1 MKNLSH
7 LPEKFAFK
15 LDDLGKRW
23 IRETFGTDYYD
34 DEDHSGC
41 YFHYPN
47 YRNHEGFKKGNHT
60 MPVVLENYTLIS
72 TSQLFPQPQIP
83 TIEKGVMM
91 LVWGSNESEAIEK
104 EVMFFDGNYY
114 VCKHNYGIN
123 HIFYKNAKPIPTIPE
138 YTIEEAEQ
146 KFNIKIKQ

>member
-1 MKNLSH
+1 MVSMERLKH

-34 DEDHSGC
+34 NVGY

-47 YRNHEGFKKGNHT
+47 LKNFVGFKENHHLDFW
-60 MPVVLENYTLIS
+60 VVDGFELIK

-123 HIFYKNAKPIPTIPE
+123 HIFYKNAKPIPQIPE
-138 YTIEEAEQ
+138 YTIGEAEQ